1 MDRRLGLSH
10 RSGGSAGRRG
20 GEEGRRK
27 KKKKEK
33 ERVAEC
39 LSLSPELFSELNN
52 LTVIDLHVTR
62 SAVHLINV
70 VADLKKKKQ
79 KKQKGHFIT
88 FYQPPS
94 ELHHSQKVQKSD
106 CRATFFIVV
115 CHREGF
121 FKWGGELRWVGVCC
135 FFFFF
140 KSNIFLE
147 KQKNKK
153 QKHVKHDSLPCSYLV
168 LRLFFFFFFLFFSFF
183 FCETVEQFKN

>member
-20 GEEGRRK
+20 GEEGRR

-70 VADLKKKKQ
+70 VADLKKKNK
-79 KKQKGHFIT
+79 
-88 FYQPPS
+88 
-94 ELHHSQKVQKSD
+94 
-106 CRATFFIVV
+106 
-115 CHREGF
+115 
-121 FKWGGELRWVGVCC
+121 
-135 FFFFF
+135 
-140 KSNIFLE
+140 
-147 KQKNKK
+147 KNKR
-153 QKHVKHDSLPCSYLV
+153 DIS
-168 LRLFFFFFFLFFSFF
+168 
-183 FCETVEQFKN
+183 